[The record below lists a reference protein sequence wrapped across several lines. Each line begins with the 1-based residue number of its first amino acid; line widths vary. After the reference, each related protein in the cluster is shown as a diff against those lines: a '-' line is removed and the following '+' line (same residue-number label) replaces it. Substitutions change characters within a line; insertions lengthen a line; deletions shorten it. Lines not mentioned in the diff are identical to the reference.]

1 MRPSDGGLA
10 QAEADLL
17 YQPLDAD
24 LTSIAGLSTTSYGR
38 ACLTL
43 ADEAAARTA
52 WGLVIGTNVQAYDA
66 GIASLV
72 SADAAAG
79 LPYVSAAN
87 VWTSLS
93 LAADKGI
100 YATGTGALATYNLSA
115 FARTLLDDA
124 DAAAMQATLG
134 ITSAAITLDFGDGS
148 DGAAVFN
155 GTDAVTGFGLVGS
168 VYTATTPQE
177 FQWTDCTISNGVIVN
192 PAGCPL
198 LISGTLT
205 MNGTCAIDSGGG
217 DANQNAAGAQSSS
230 LANARLY
237 YGAAAGAGRTSAG
250 AGSAS
255 GGLQT
260 NAESVGGDGGAGG
273 TSTNNGGASTAL
285 TQWTAAKGSL
295 RSLHIRWQSCVM
307 PIAFKALQGGGG
319 GGGGGVSTL
328 VGGTAGY
335 SGGGGAGGGVVLV
348 RARNL
353 VGSAT
358 TAIRANG
365 GAGATAAMSGG
376 TTGGGGGGGAG
387 GGGFV
392 SCSFDTITGAVV
404 FQANAGAAGNGH
416 AVGAQAANGGAGGN
430 GGRVWV
436 AYRTKSTAITLSAAL
451 SNGGSAGAGGGSAG
465 ANGTIGTTV
474 ECDL

>member
-1 MRPSDGGLA
+1 MADRPTAPNLGLS
-10 QAEADLL
+10 QATADTL
-17 YQPLDAD
+17 YQP
-24 LTSIAGLSTTSYGR
+24 
-38 ACLTL
+38 
-43 ADEAAARTA
+43 
-52 WGLVIGTNVQAYDA
+52 IGV
-66 GIASLV
+66 GSLI
-72 SADAAAG
+72 S
-79 LPYVSAAN
+79 
-87 VWTSLS
+87 
-93 LAADKGI
+93 
-100 YATGTGALATYNLSA
+100 
-115 FARTLLDDA
+115 F
-124 DAAAMQATLG
+124 
-134 ITSAAITLDFGDGS
+134 DFGDGS

-155 GTDAVTGFGLVGS
+155 GTDAVTGFTLGGS
-168 VYTATTPQE
+168 VYTATTAQE
-177 FQWTDCTISNGVIVN
+177 FQWTNCTISTGVIVN

-205 MNGTCAIDSGGG
+205 MNGTCTIDSGGG
-217 DANQNAAGAQSSS
+217 DANQNTAGAQSSS

-273 TSTNNGGASTAL
+273 TSTSNGGAGTAL

-307 PIAFKALQGGGG
+307 PIAFKALPGGGG
-319 GGGGGVSTL
+319 GGGGGMSTL
-328 VGGTAGY
+328 VGGTTGY

-348 RARNL
+348 RALNL

-365 GAGATAAMSGG
+365 GAGATAAMAGG

-465 ANGTIGTTV
+465 ANGTIGATV
-474 ECDL
+474 ECEL